1 MMILYTS
8 EGIKYL
14 KMSFLSVYLLNL
26 KIENSAI
33 LILKV

>member
-1 MMILYTS
+1 MILYTCKA
-8 EGIKYL
+8 IKYL

-26 KIENSAI
+26 KVDNSAI